1 MSGFLRFG
9 ASCSVVNLFYT
20 VSIDAKG
27 MRAVD
32 QVAESN
38 NEASKPIVLL
48 VDDEENILK
57 SLRRTLRRSEVEIVT
72 ATSGRD
78 ALYIMENTDVD
89 LIISDMRMPEMSG
102 AEFLAEAAKT
112 YPNAIRILLTGY
124 ADLES
129 TIAAVNEGKISR
141 YLTKPWND
149 DEIRQVV
156 EENLRSKLLEV
167 RNQQLSREL
176 LEKNSELE
184 RLNASLEDKVAQRT
198 AGLNQANQELNQS
211 YEHMVTLASSI
222 AALRDETAARAAAIK
237 SAMAQELALRLGMP
251 DDEVE
256 AVRDAAL
263 LSDLGK
269 MGFTDQMLRTPY
281 SEYDGDQLQLFRQY
295 PLLGEAALLGVPQLF
310 MAGVYIRNQFE
321 RFDGSGFPDKLDG
334 ERIPNGSRIL
344 AVVRDFIDLRMG
356 KYTGTEYQAKQAE
369 KEIIRFSGT
378 RYDPRIVE
386 LFSDVYQQFATDSL
400 KDHEQLLKSA
410 DLSAGMTLSRNLLSA
425 NGMMLLKR
433 GFVLNQAVIEKIV
446 HLEKSSSERLDIYI
460 ERQAE
465 R

>member
-1 MSGFLRFG
+1 M
-9 ASCSVVNLFYT
+9 
-20 VSIDAKG
+20 SIDAKG
-27 MRAVD
+27 MMAVD
-32 QVAESN
+32 QVAERN
-38 NEASKPIVLL
+38 NEATKPIVLL

-112 YPNAIRILLTGY
+112 YPNTIRILLTGY

-176 LEKNSELE
+176 LEKNAELE
-184 RLNASLEDKVAQRT
+184 RLNASLEEKVAQRT
-198 AGLNQANQELNQS
+198 AGLNQANQELSQS

-269 MGFTDQMLRTPY
+269 MGFTDQMLHTPY
-281 SEYDGDQLQLFRQY
+281 SEYDGDQLQLFKQY

-310 MAGVYIRNQFE
+310 
-321 RFDGSGFPDKLDG
+321 
-334 ERIPNGSRIL
+334 
-344 AVVRDFIDLRMG
+344 
-356 KYTGTEYQAKQAE
+356 
-369 KEIIRFSGT
+369 
-378 RYDPRIVE
+378 
-386 LFSDVYQQFATDSL
+386 
-400 KDHEQLLKSA
+400 
-410 DLSAGMTLSRNLLSA
+410 
-425 NGMMLLKR
+425 
-433 GFVLNQAVIEKIV
+433 
-446 HLEKSSSERLDIYI
+446 
-460 ERQAE
+460 
-465 R
+465 